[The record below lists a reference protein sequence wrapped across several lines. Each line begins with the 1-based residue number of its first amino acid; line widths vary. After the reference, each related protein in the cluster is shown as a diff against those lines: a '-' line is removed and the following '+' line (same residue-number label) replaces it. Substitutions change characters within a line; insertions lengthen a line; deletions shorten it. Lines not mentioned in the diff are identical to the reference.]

1 MSRARRNGTP
11 PGAFERFED
20 LARRLFQVKRTNPAP
35 DAQPSARA
43 VAASSKAPLRAR
55 RFKMG
60 IDEKELR
67 CSFCGKDK
75 DHVQYLLAGPAVFIC
90 GECVDKCVEI
100 IDRTKA
106 SGATP

>member
-1 MSRARRNGTP
+1 MSRSVRNGTP
-11 PGAFERFED
+11 PDSFDRFKD
-20 LARRLFQVKRTNPAP
+20 LARRLFQVKRANPAI
-35 DAQPSARA
+35 DAEPSPIKGAKK
-43 VAASSKAPLRAR
+43 ASARAR

-60 IDEKELR
+60 IDDKELR

-100 IDRTKA
+100 IDHTKA
-106 SGATP
+106 SGAAPA